1 MELQVTD
8 LEENVVDLDEDVD
21 FLFDETVIQ
30 DQRLLNLEEA
40 SVQVTV
46 ELAEVNVNI
55 QGKSHT
61 VLLQSLCINIYVK
74 PINVSFPFT
83 DLETTDQVLD
93 FRVSVLEE
101 NGGSDGNSSVAEL
114 EVRVETLEGTAAREY
129 RVTMAEE
136 LRNRPLL
143 GRLRNTSTIVTL

>member
-1 MELQVTD
+1 M
-8 LEENVVDLDEDVD
+8 DLDEDVD

-46 ELAEVNVNI
+46 ELAEINVNI

-101 NGGSDGNSSVAEL
+101 NGGGDGNSSVAEL
-114 EVRVETLEGTAAREY
+114 EVRVETLEGTAADHETRISATE
-129 RVTMAEE
+129 TDIEGKI
-136 LRNRPLL
+136 LIRNC
-143 GRLRNTSTIVTL
+143 